1 MTKSEILNALDN
13 EILGEGKVTKVRHTN
28 THDLFVDELYSTIIT
43 DTQLTTQVLEKFAP
57 ESYTYTAYISK
68 IGNNVNINIKLLNTS
83 SELISGDLIN
93 IINSDY
99 FLNDT
104 YEDSLFFS
112 SSNGVVAL
120 GSTNKIRFYEPIPIG
135 GNVYVNINYKT
146 ND

>member
-13 EILGEGKVTKVRHTN
+13 EILGEGKVTKFRHAN
-28 THDLFVDELYSTIIT
+28 ANDIFVEELYSPIIT
-43 DTQLTTQVLEKFAP
+43 DTQLTAQVLEKFAP

-83 SELISGDLIN
+83 SELISVDLIN

-99 FLNDT
+99 FLNDI
-104 YEDSLFFS
+104 YEDGLFFS
-112 SSNGVVAL
+112 STNGRVAL
-120 GSTNKIRFYEPIPIG
+120 SLTNKIRFYEPIPIG